1 MHWAGGVQV
10 ITEQRAIAGRI
21 IGVTGHW
28 AWVLQKLWAWV
39 LQKPLQLEARGQH
52 QRDACDVIEYHS
64 PIFIVLL

>member
-28 AWVLQKLWAWV
+28 AWF
-39 LQKPLQLEARGQH
+39 LQKPLGLGLAK
-52 QRDACDVIEYHS
+52 AIAA
-64 PIFIVLL
+64 